1 MQQLIQ
7 IKQMLVLAL
16 PCAAPGFQ
24 FFNREFS

>member
-7 IKQMLVLAL
+7 IKKMLVLAL
-16 PCAAPGFQ
+16 QCATFGFQ